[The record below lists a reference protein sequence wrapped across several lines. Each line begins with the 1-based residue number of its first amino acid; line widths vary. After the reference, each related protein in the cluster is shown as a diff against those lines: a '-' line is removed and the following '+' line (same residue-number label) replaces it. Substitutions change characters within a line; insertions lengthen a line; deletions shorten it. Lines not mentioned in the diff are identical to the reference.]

1 MILILKN
8 SALPVLPNPIL
19 QSFRRLLPEYKFQI
33 NFQICWPKKKTLAE
47 KEEPE
52 TVAPSSPVQEQETEV
67 DTVDMQRKKI
77 IALQKSVWKIYAEE
91 RMYKTENELPFQV
104 SHETKIT
111 SKKLLVAAI

>member
-1 MILILKN
+1 M
-8 SALPVLPNPIL
+8 PVLPNPIL

-33 NFQICWPKKKTLAE
+33 NFQILKSLAE

-91 RMYKTENELPFQV
+91 RMYKTENELPFHV